1 MRLEQ
6 MRDLYPRAASLIR
19 RLADMRQI
27 DTRAAEGLT
36 EHALQRIESGQTS
49 ERDAVELLTA
59 RTRMVVRRG

>member
-27 DTRAAEGLT
+27 DSRAAEGLT
-36 EHALQRIESGQTS
+36 EHALARIESGQTP
-49 ERDAVELLTA
+49 EADAIALLEA
-59 RTRMVVRRG
+59 RTRMVRRG